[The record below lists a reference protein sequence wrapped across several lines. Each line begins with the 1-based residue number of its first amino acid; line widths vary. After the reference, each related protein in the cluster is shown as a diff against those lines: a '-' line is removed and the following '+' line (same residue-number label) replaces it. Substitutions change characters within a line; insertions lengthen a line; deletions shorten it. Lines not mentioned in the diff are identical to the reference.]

1 MFKGLGQLK
10 TLRLLWGNG
19 FEVMP
24 DFSGAYLRIFFKK

>member
-1 MFKGLGQLK
+1 MFKGLGQLR

-24 DFSGAYLRIFFKK
+24 DFSGHT